1 MCVGG
6 CMAGGMGQVRVSYH
20 SKGLKQDSCF
30 DYVSAACFVNGSCH
44 GVSHVQAKGHDGV
57 LLEWVAVIRSD
68 GGWELQLACAIP
80 MPSQTQPHTLLLLQ
94 AVASLTFDVHL
105 STAPLSLFIWIISDT
120 FAMRFCFCPGP
131 LLYQGLKP
139 ASRKC
144 SPVHITLRSFYWAT
158 SSFVKSYGRRKIQ
171 QVCRFHNREENR
183 FIILLLSKKI
193 GLSFVPWK
201 TESKARCR
209 GPKKSHPEAS
219 PGGECFIFP
228 RGSFLSLL
236 WCSQELLGILIL
248 VPVSTPVWFSECVPW
263 ASCATSW
270 RSTHQF

>member
-6 CMAGGMGQVRVSYH
+6 CMAGGRGQVRVSYH
-20 SKGLKQDSCF
+20 SKGLKKDSCF

-57 LLEWVAVIRSD
+57 LLEWVAVIRND
-68 GGWELQLACAIP
+68 GGWGLQLACAIP

-158 SSFVKSYGRRKIQ
+158 SSFVKSYGKRKIQ
-171 QVCRFHNREENR
+171 QVCRFHNREENH
-183 FIILLLSKKI
+183 FIILLLSKKKSDWV
-193 GLSFVPWK
+193 LFPEK
-201 TESKARCR
+201 LKARQGVEDQRKAIQKLRLGENASSSR
-209 GPKKSHPEAS
+209 GVV
-219 PGGECFIFP
+219 
-228 RGSFLSLL
+228 SFL
-236 WCSQELLGILIL
+236 CCD
-248 VPVSTPVWFSECVPW
+248 V
-263 ASCATSW
+263 A
-270 RSTHQF
+270 RSYLEF